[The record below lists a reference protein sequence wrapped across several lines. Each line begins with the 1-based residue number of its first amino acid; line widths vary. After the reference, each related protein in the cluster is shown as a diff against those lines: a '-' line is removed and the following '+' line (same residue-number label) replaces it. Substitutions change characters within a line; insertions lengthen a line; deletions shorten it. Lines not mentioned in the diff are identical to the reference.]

1 MTIHPIA
8 PYFPQ
13 NREKHSHPQ
22 NEDHS
27 SIISP
32 PFSKC
37 PLLLSYL
44 SLTFFS
50 LFFLPLPT
58 IQLRVIREERRKRGN
73 IN

>member
-1 MTIHPIA
+1 MTIHPMA

-27 SIISP
+27 SMVSP

-37 PLLLSYL
+37 PLLLSHL

-50 LFFLPLPT
+50 LFFSPST
-58 IQLRVIREERRKRGN
+58 YNSVESYKRGEKKKR
-73 IN
+73 